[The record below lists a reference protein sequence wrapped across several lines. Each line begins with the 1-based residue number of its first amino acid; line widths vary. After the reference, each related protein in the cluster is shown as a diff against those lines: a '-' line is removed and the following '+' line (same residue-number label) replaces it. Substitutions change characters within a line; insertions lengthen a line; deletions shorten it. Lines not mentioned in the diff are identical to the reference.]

1 MKRRSFPVLFNAP
14 FRVSLA
20 VAPLLAI
27 GLLGGCSQSP
37 SASMVTVNPG
47 TPGWTGRTIIPGNN
61 STIAGNAEATEQ
73 QQKWPI
79 GRGR

>member
-1 MKRRSFPVLFNAP
+1 MTRISCCLL
-14 FRVSLA
+14 LA
-20 VAPLLAI
+20 APLLAI

-37 SASMVTVNPG
+37 GTSMVAANPG